1 MSLQKIGTYAFLI
14 GIVISIIFGLI
25 PSVNSESWV
34 AIVLI
39 ILGLIVGLLNIED
52 RNISLFL
59 ISSIAFVVT
68 STSLNALPV
77 IGNVLG
83 GILTDFV
90 QFVTPAA
97 LVVSIVAIVRVSNS
111 K

>member
-1 MSLQKIGTYAFLI
+1 MGLQKIGTYAFLA
-14 GIVISIIFGLI
+14 GILISIIFGLI

-34 AIVLI
+34 AITLI

-68 STSLNALPV
+68 STSLSALPV
-77 IGNVLG
+77 IGNILN

-97 LVVSIVAIVRVSNS
+97 LVVSIVAIIRVSNS